1 MNLDDIRQVE
11 QYVAIAEAALREL
24 SSAQS
29 ITDAETI
36 VSKSREDALIEHL
49 KTAKAGLD
57 RARDMLDA
65 ADRDGD
71 PDMIS
76 LVRGHLDRKTLEY
89 DELYATV
96 RRELVA
102 LTKARLDAHVD
113 VALRR
118 QVLDA
123 ACDAAA
129 ESASQL

>member
-1 MNLDDIRQVE
+1 MNFDDIDRVE
-11 QYVAIAEAALREL
+11 KYVAVAEAALREL

-29 ITDAETI
+29 ITDAEVI
-36 VSKSREDALIEHL
+36 VSKSREDALVGQL
-49 KTAKAGLD
+49 KAAKEGVD
-57 RARDMLDA
+57 RARDMLVA

-71 PDMIS
+71 PGMIS
-76 LVRGHLDRKTLEY
+76 LVRGHLDRKTLAY
-89 DELYATV
+89 NELYATV
-96 RRELVA
+96 RAELVQ
-102 LTKARLDAHVD
+102 LTKARLDAHAG